1 LENELVLR
9 NSSRKDQSYIVDA
22 DWGQELSSHSPSI
35 SPYNSPE
42 EHQPLGGERIELSG
56 VFKTS
61 FRYALRKAW
70 LSALMLLVVCGL
82 LILSEW
88 SAIGEV
94 GGYRGSMVQLA
105 EHLLLV
111 FHSAFLFAEIGFW
124 ECYRRRVQFFIH
136 RDRFHVRRGLFRRL
150 ESSAPL
156 VGATEF
162 FISQSSCDALL
173 GIYSLLV
180 LTPLSPANGAPRFTR
195 IDGLTRGS
203 ADGLLEW
210 LARYV
215 KQQENKPPAEPP
227 IPERARLQRLKT
239 QRRSPL
245 LSEIEH

>member
-1 LENELVLR
+1 
-9 NSSRKDQSYIVDA
+9 
-22 DWGQELSSHSPSI
+22 
-35 SPYNSPE
+35 
-42 EHQPLGGERIELSG
+42 
-56 VFKTS
+56 
-61 FRYALRKAW
+61 
-70 LSALMLLVVCGL
+70 MLLVVCGL

-195 IDGLTRGS
+195 IDGITRGS

-215 KQQENKPPAEPP
+215 KQQENKPPADPRSSPAPTAENS
-227 IPERARLQRLKT
+227 ETLATFVRDRALMRPLWEGAHAPCRLN
-239 QRRSPL
+239 
-245 LSEIEH
+245 I